1 MAITDRSPGPER
13 PGAPSVHDPV
23 AHEHSDVDVRGILWF
38 CVGLIAIA
46 AVIHVAVWLLFVA
59 FERRT
64 AAADPAPAP
73 LAQPAGQLPPSPRL
87 QTRPVNDLK
96 ALRAEEEALLHGEGQ
111 AGEQPGAYRIPI
123 ERAKQLIVERGVP
136 VRTQP

>member
-1 MAITDRSPGPER
+1 MAITDRRPGPER
-13 PGAPSVHDPV
+13 PAAPVLHDPV
-23 AHEHSDVDVRGILWF
+23 AHEQSDVNVRGILWF
-38 CVGLIAIA
+38 CVGMLAIA

-111 AGEQPGAYRIPI
+111 AGEQPGVYRIPI

-136 VRTQP
+136 VRTTQ

>member
-1 MAITDRSPGPER
+1 MATTE
-13 PGAPSVHDPV
+13 HDPV
-23 AHEHSDVDVRGILWF
+23 AHEHSDVNVSGILWF
-38 CVGLIAIA
+38 TAGLIAIA
-46 AVIHVAVWLLFVA
+46 VVIHVAVAMLFNA

-64 AAADPAPAP
+64 AAFDPAPAP
-73 LAQPAGQLPPSPRL
+73 LAQPPGQLPPSPRL

-111 AGEQPGAYRIPI
+111 AGEQPGVYRIPI

-136 VRTQP
+136 VRTGQP

>member
-1 MAITDRSPGPER
+1 MATTDRETV
-13 PGAPSVHDPV
+13 AHDPV
-23 AHEHSDVDVRGILWF
+23 DHEHSDVNVRGILWF
-38 CVGLIAIA
+38 TAGLIAIGI
-46 AVIHVAVWLLFVA
+46 VIHVAVAMLFAA

-64 AAADPAPAP
+64 ASVDPAPAP
-73 LAQPAGQLPPSPRL
+73 LAQPAGQLPPTPRL

-96 ALRAEEEALLHGEGQ
+96 ALRAKEEALLHGEGP
-111 AGEQPGAYRIPI
+111 AGEQPGVYRIPI

>member
-1 MAITDRSPGPER
+1 MATIDP
-13 PGAPSVHDPV
+13 APPALHDPT
-23 AHEHSDVDVRGILWF
+23 AHEHSDVNVRGILWF
-38 CVGLIAIA
+38 TGGLIATA

-59 FERRT
+59 FEKRT

-73 LAQPAGQLPPSPRL
+73 LAQPSGQLPPNPRL

-96 ALRAEEEALLHGEGQ
+96 ALRAEEEALLHGEGP
-111 AGEQPGAYRIPI
+111 AGEQPGVYRIPI

-136 VRTQP
+136 VRTR